1 MEDRWR
7 RSYPHPANP
16 GLFIAKH
23 WNCYFNRRKTNIQL
37 NLYKICDT
45 FTEEVLNKGNY
56 LLWEQKIK

>member
-7 RSYPHPANP
+7 RSYPHPANL
-16 GLFIAKH
+16 GLFTSIEG
-23 WNCYFNRRKTNIQL
+23 KTNIQL